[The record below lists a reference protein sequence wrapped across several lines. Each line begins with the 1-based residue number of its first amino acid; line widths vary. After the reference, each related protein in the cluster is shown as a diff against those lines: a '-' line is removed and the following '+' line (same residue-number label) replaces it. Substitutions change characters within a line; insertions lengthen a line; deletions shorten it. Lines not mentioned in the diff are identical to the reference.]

1 MKQFIV
7 EIWRQSK
14 ERYQHRLLVEA
25 ESSAELLEK
34 IRHANDSKDFLHS
47 IRDYLEIITIQSD
60 HKGENWLTDDITIKS
75 YSEAV

>member
-7 EIWRQSK
+7 EIWRQPN

-34 IRHANDSKDFLHS
+34 IGHANESSEFLRS
-47 IRDYLEIITIQSD
+47 IKQYLEVITIQSD